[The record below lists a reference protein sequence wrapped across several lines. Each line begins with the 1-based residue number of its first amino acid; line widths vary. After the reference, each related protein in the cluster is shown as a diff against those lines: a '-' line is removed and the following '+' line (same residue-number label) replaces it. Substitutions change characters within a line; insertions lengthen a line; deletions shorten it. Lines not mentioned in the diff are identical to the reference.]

1 MSSQR
6 ERQAFGAGLKTL
18 FGDAIMLRQDG
29 AELLRHGHALLGRIL
44 LDHAMKCL
52 GEIKCETL
60 HSD

>member
-1 MSSQR
+1 
-6 ERQAFGAGLKTL
+6 
-18 FGDAIMLRQDG
+18 MLRQDG

-52 GEIKCETL
+52 GEIECETL